1 MSPTP
6 RPVPDETETQQ
17 DCVLA
22 LDVGG
27 TGMKGAVVDRTLTP
41 VASLRVPTPR
51 VQGPE
56 DVVDTIVDVLRILR
70 DMALDRG
77 LPVRHAG
84 VVVPGIVDEARGR
97 ALWAANLGWR
107 DLALADVLAR
117 RTGLAVVLGHDV
129 RAGGVAESALGAAR
143 GTRNSLFVAIGTG
156 VAAALVCD
164 GVAVTSGGYAGEL
177 GHLAVDPHGMACACG
192 GRGCLETVA
201 SASAVVAGYNAVAPR
216 PVVGAAEVADR
227 ARSGDPV
234 AEEVW
239 NRAVE
244 ALAQGLASVT
254 TLLAPERIVLGGG
267 LAEAG
272 PLLLDRVRV
281 ALAGRLTFQRNPELV
296 RAALGDRAG
305 NIGAGIVAWSAAG
318 VDAVAARSASEAP
331 LPVSRTVDIAHAA
344 TAAAAL

>member
-41 VASLRVPTPR
+41 VESLRVPTPR
-51 VQGPE
+51 AQGP
-56 DVVDTIVDVLRILR
+56 DAVVDTIADVLRTLR
-70 DMALDRG
+70 ERALDRG
-77 LPVRHAG
+77 LHVRHAG

-97 ALWAANLGWR
+97 VLWAANLGWQG
-107 DLALADVLAR
+107 LALADVLAR
-117 RTGLAVVLGHDV
+117 STGLAVALGHDV
-129 RAGGVAESALGAAR
+129 RAGGAAESALGAAR

-177 GHLAVDPHGMACACG
+177 GHLVVDPRGAACACG
-192 GRGCLETVA
+192 GKGCLETVA
-201 SASAVVAGYNAVAPR
+201 SASAVVAGYNALATR
-216 PVVGAAEVADR
+216 PVAGAVEVADR
-227 ARSGDPV
+227 ARRGDHV

-244 ALAQGLASVT
+244 GLAHGLASVT
-254 TLLAPERIVLGGG
+254 TLLAPEKIVLGGG

-281 ALAGRLTFQRNPELV
+281 ALARRLTFQRNPELV
-296 RAALGDRAG
+296 RATLGDRAG
-305 NIGAGIVAWSAAG
+305 TIGAGIAAWRAAG
-318 VDAVAARSASEAP
+318 VDTGADGSGSG
-331 LPVSRTVDIAHAA
+331 SSDIVPQHGE
-344 TAAAAL
+344 TSLG

>member
-1 MSPTP
+1 MSPNP
-6 RPVPDETETQQ
+6 RPVPDETETRQ

-51 VQGPE
+51 AQGP
-56 DVVDTIVDVLRILR
+56 DAVVDTIADVLRTLR
-70 DMALDRG
+70 DGAQDQG
-77 LPVRHAG
+77 LRVRHAG
-84 VVVPGIVDEARGR
+84 VVVPGIVDDARGR
-97 ALWAANLGWR
+97 VLRAANLGWR

-117 RTGLAVVLGHDV
+117 RTGLAVALGHDV
-129 RAGGVAESALGAAR
+129 RAGGAAESALGAAR

-177 GHLAVDPHGMACACG
+177 GHLVVDPQGADCACG

-201 SASAVVAGYNAVAPR
+201 SASAVVAGYNALAPR
-216 PVVGAAEVADR
+216 PVTGAVEVADR
-227 ARSGDPV
+227 ARDGDPV

-239 NRAVE
+239 DRAVG
-244 ALAQGLASVT
+244 ALAQGLASAA
-254 TLLAPERIVLGGG
+254 TLLAPEKVVLGGG

-281 ALAGRLTFQRNPELV
+281 ALAERLTFQRGPDLL

-305 NIGAGIVAWSAAG
+305 AIGAAIAAWRAAG
-318 VDAVAARSASEAP
+318 VDAVGAARSGGSP
-331 LPVSRTVDIAHAA
+331 GRVRQR
-344 TAAAAL
+344 